1 MDKSADRE
9 DPQTKRDSVEDEV
22 TKEYDL
28 GLDISTSVVGFVLL
42 EPNGTM
48 VKMDHVKLNTVQF
61 PNLFVKVDWTIER
74 LITGC
79 DGYKIRK
86 IFVEANAKMFTPG
99 FSSAD
104 TILTLAKMNALVSYL
119 SHKFFNVPVI
129 DVNVTSA
136 RSKIG
141 YKNNRLD
148 KRTVKEKVREFVINL
163 HPEFPIKKHIAKTG
177 KSKGLSVMNAEVADE
192 IDAYVIARG
201 GQVINP

>member
-1 MDKSADRE
+1 MNKSINRE
-9 DPQTKRDSVEDEV
+9 DSQVKQDGSENQV
-22 TKEYDL
+22 TKEYHL
-28 GLDISTSVVGFVLL
+28 GLDISTAVVGFVIL

-48 VKMDHVKLNTVQF
+48 VKMDHVKLNIVKF
-61 PNLFVKVDWTIER
+61 PDLFTKVDWTIER

-79 DGYKIRK
+79 DGYKIKK

-119 SHKFFNVPVI
+119 SHKFFNVPVT

-136 RSKIG
+136 RSRIG

-148 KRTVKEKVREFVINL
+148 KRTVKEKVREFVVNL
-163 HPEFPIKKHIAKTG
+163 HPEFPIKTHVAKTG
-177 KSKGLSVMNAEVADE
+177 KSKGQSVMNAEVADE
-192 IDAYVIARG
+192 IDAFVIARG
-201 GQVINP
+201 GQILNP